1 MKTIKNLFNK
11 FFMFALIIFTA
22 FAVVGCGDD
31 EDDKKEEINIHFESN
46 TYVISETQSAYLFVS
61 ITGTEN
67 TSYTFEVSDPTLATV
82 QNNSL
87 SVIGTVKTN
96 TEITVTAISNA
107 DNSVKA
113 SKKFVIIAP
122 KLDVKVYVDAN
133 KSAIK
138 ADEELQLEVL
148 VQNAADTSVVWSVNK
163 EGIVAIDSNNVL
175 RVVGE
180 VTNDTSV
187 VVTATSK
194 EDPTKSA
201 SITIAILADAQA
213 GQITF
218 EASNTILEK
227 GDSANLNVVVS
238 GLTDTTYRFELSDET
253 LFKIEGN
260 VITAIGDS
268 TVDRV
273 VTVTAIANGDP
284 KIKASK
290 TFIFVAPVI
299 EGQVG
304 DLTTEM
310 LAHIGNENITVTGV
324 VTDYYQ
330 DFNNSMNS
338 TINTYDMSVM
348 MSEGA
353 WAGSWN
359 NSKTPNIVLT
369 DNYRKGEIDGLK
381 DQSGNVG
388 HALEKL
394 YINKNNE
401 VAKKTVTDYL
411 SIPAI
416 WEAQHL
422 WNHLSNLSIKKFEYD
437 AYNEVYNYVI
447 DPNNMDDLY
456 LMTYLAYSLTPM
468 LEDTFLTLYL
478 VLEDGVITKLVAQTE
493 VLYYGG
499 TTNET
504 GQIENPD
511 AMSYTKLEVEFS
523 NVGTTVV
530 PEPTPFEAPINVDKL
545 TTALNTM
552 KNAENYTFNAKDVTT
567 FAPSGDAG
575 DYYIEST
582 SSKKGLA
589 RPVISSKKVYDHV
602 SSVGTVGTV
611 GYITKEAVLF
621 ATTGKY
627 SYSSDGNDYHTTYT
641 GYRQMTEEYY
651 EEFAFSRDSMSLYGK
666 KRVYGNF
673 HEDLPTFDFSPNVFS
688 FDGTEMDSLGNT
700 YYRFSLRDSNITRD
714 IAMEISAYNYADDAE
729 ALSGQKLSLLI
740 DINGN
745 LVSSTYPYNITY
757 GTYLGYCTTTYSN
770 VGTTKLE
777 DDLFDGYVERQVKNS
792 WKDYMTKYYSP
803 NFSTQNSY
811 EEHTDVVLE
820 AVYGDAAVDM
830 PAPSLFLE
838 IFGDNINGPFYNWK
852 EKGTDA
858 DGKPINTGYISINA
872 TSSEFDENA
881 QITNFDEIIEELRKV
896 FTEAGFVES
905 VANTDLTGGESGRAN
920 RYITFIKGDI
930 QVVFENNFTKYFFI
944 YFYKTGDWTL
954 NR

>member
-1 MKTIKNLFNK
+1 MTTIKNLFNK

-31 EDDKKEEINIHFESN
+31 EDDKKEEIKIHFESN

-107 DNSVKA
+107 DTSVKA

-260 VITAIGDS
+260 VITAIGDA

-338 TINTYDMSVM
+338 TINSYDMSVM

-369 DNYRKGEIDGLK
+369 DNYRKGETDGLK

-401 VAKKTVTDYL
+401 VAKKTVTDYI

-422 WNHLSNLSIKKFEYD
+422 WNHYKHRI
-437 AYNEVYNYVI
+437 
-447 DPNNMDDLY
+447 
-456 LMTYLAYSLTPM
+456 
-468 LEDTFLTLYL
+468 
-478 VLEDGVITKLVAQTE
+478 
-493 VLYYGG
+493 
-499 TTNET
+499 
-504 GQIENPD
+504 QI
-511 AMSYTKLEVEFS
+511 F
-523 NVGTTVV
+523 
-530 PEPTPFEAPINVDKL
+530 
-545 TTALNTM
+545 
-552 KNAENYTFNAKDVTT
+552 
-567 FAPSGDAG
+567 
-575 DYYIEST
+575 
-582 SSKKGLA
+582 
-589 RPVISSKKVYDHV
+589 
-602 SSVGTVGTV
+602 
-611 GYITKEAVLF
+611 
-621 ATTGKY
+621 
-627 SYSSDGNDYHTTYT
+627 
-641 GYRQMTEEYY
+641 
-651 EEFAFSRDSMSLYGK
+651 
-666 KRVYGNF
+666 
-673 HEDLPTFDFSPNVFS
+673 
-688 FDGTEMDSLGNT
+688 
-700 YYRFSLRDSNITRD
+700 
-714 IAMEISAYNYADDAE
+714 
-729 ALSGQKLSLLI
+729 
-740 DINGN
+740 
-745 LVSSTYPYNITY
+745 
-757 GTYLGYCTTTYSN
+757 
-770 VGTTKLE
+770 
-777 DDLFDGYVERQVKNS
+777 
-792 WKDYMTKYYSP
+792 
-803 NFSTQNSY
+803 
-811 EEHTDVVLE
+811 
-820 AVYGDAAVDM
+820 
-830 PAPSLFLE
+830 
-838 IFGDNINGPFYNWK
+838 
-852 EKGTDA
+852 
-858 DGKPINTGYISINA
+858 
-872 TSSEFDENA
+872 
-881 QITNFDEIIEELRKV
+881 
-896 FTEAGFVES
+896 
-905 VANTDLTGGESGRAN
+905 
-920 RYITFIKGDI
+920 
-930 QVVFENNFTKYFFI
+930 
-944 YFYKTGDWTL
+944 
-954 NR
+954 